1 MKNKF
6 STLTAEQLIM
16 IQQSTDP
23 VKAELAKM
31 ELVRRQEWTKFKRS
45 FFFPNLWAV
54 LSLFLSAYLAL
65 QNSGLID

>member
-1 MKNKF
+1 MK
-6 STLTAEQLIM
+6 SELGAHTVEQLIM

-23 VKAELAKM
+23 LKAELAKM

-54 LSLFLSAYLAL
+54 LSLLLSAYLAL
-65 QNSGLID
+65 QKSGLIS